1 MAIRARIVP
10 PTQATE
16 AAKPGG
22 CYPAATTARISAAS
36 SATSMGFRIASWLSS
51 RY

>member
-22 CYPAATTARISAAS
+22 CYPATTTRISAAS